1 MQDIR
6 IIRCVLLSLGL
17 ALVAAAAALG
27 RYRPRHRA
35 AHADTRV
42 RIPRALDP
50 ANRGE

>member
-1 MQDIR
+1 MLDIR

-17 ALVAAAAALG
+17 AFVAAAAALG

-35 AHADTRV
+35 AQGDASV
-42 RIPRALDP
+42 RTPRALDP